1 MTPPEHLCPTTKL
14 PACDPEEIRMDNRR
28 KVHLDK
34 GINLPTI
41 LTVLTMIGAFF
52 VWGLSQERRVA
63 KLEEAILRSDEAQ
76 RLSRQETKQDLRE
89 VTHRLDM
96 IQSLLTQ
103 RERK

>member
-1 MTPPEHLCPTTKL
+1 
-14 PACDPEEIRMDNRR
+14 MDNRR

-41 LTVLTMIGAFF
+41 ATILALLGSFF

-76 RLSRQETKQDLRE
+76 RLSRQEIKQDLRE
-89 VTHRLDM
+89 VNHRLDM

>member
-1 MTPPEHLCPTTKL
+1 
-14 PACDPEEIRMDNRR
+14 MDNRR
-28 KVHLDK
+28 KVYLDK

-41 LTVLTMIGAFF
+41 ATTLALLGSFF

-76 RLSRQETKQDLRE
+76 LLSRQEIKQDLRE
-89 VTHRLDM
+89 VNHRLDM